1 MIIVY
6 IFIAILILIIIYC
19 VSVKNT
25 PGCDCERYDDSPKKI
40 AFCFLIY
47 DIINHE
53 DIWNMFFKNIDK
65 KLYTIYIHY
74 KYNKPLKYF
83 EKYKLDNCIDTKYE
97 NETIPL
103 AYNVLFREAYKDENN
118 YKFVIVS
125 NSCIPLKSFNYVYNK
140 LTMDNYGYFNVSPH
154 SQCFPNCNYLLQVM
168 EKKNISKSHNWF
180 ILNRKLVKNLCFDLD
195 SFLKKHYKTIY
206 APAEYFYYTFIKI
219 LNLQNE
225 IITTHNV
232 AAGATTFTNWSDMED
247 YPYQDHSALKNYSFI
262 TQEELSYL
270 LDSKS
275 LFGRK
280 FKTECKP
287 SLMNDKYISFITNNK
302 DVSKFK

>member
-1 MIIVY
+1 MIIVC

-19 VSVKNT
+19 VSHNHT
-25 PGCDCERYDDSPKKI
+25 SGCDCERYDDSPKKI

-83 EKYKLDNCIDTKYE
+83 EKYKLDNCIDTKYADISLVKAQ
-97 NETIPL
+97 NL
-103 AYNVLFREAYKDENN
+103 LLKKAFKDKNN
-118 YKFVIVS
+118 KHFIFVS
-125 NSCIPLKSFNYVYNK
+125 NSCIPLKSFHYIYDD
-140 LTMDNYGYFNVSPH
+140 LDDTFSYFNTFTSINLKDIPH
-154 SQCFPNCNYLLQVM
+154 KHRKYINKASQWC
-168 EKKNISKSHNWF
+168 
-180 ILNRKLVKNLCFDLD
+180 ILNRKHTSLILTDKDYIKA
-195 SFLKKHYKTIY
+195 FLKTY
-206 APAEYFYYTFIKI
+206 APDELYYISSIFKN
-219 LNLQNE
+219 NLQNE
-225 IITTHNV
+225 IITTPNV
-232 AAGATTFTNWSDMED
+232 AAGTTTFTNWSDMD

-302 DVSKFK
+302 EVSKFK